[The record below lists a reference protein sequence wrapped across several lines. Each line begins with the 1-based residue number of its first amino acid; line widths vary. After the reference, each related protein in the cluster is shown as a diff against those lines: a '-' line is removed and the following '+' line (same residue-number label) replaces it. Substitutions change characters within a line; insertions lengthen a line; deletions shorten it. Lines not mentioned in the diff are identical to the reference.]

1 MKKEVRAVFEHKVG
15 EYLIP
20 NGMSEHLTNVMI
32 EYIKKHDIDETVSA
46 FEEFRGVHPNI
57 FLPYDSSCDNEIR
70 LQEDILSELNVDDKY
85 ITTDAVIYL
94 YFIGTAGA
102 IGYGLEP
109 DSSSEPLIT
118 TSYFGNLSDIVIH
131 YLQTKDN
138 FFIYFRNQQEGI
150 DVDILNSI
158 YHESKKHNIPLEKI
172 VLQADSC
179 DYDLMKKNIENKY
192 QINYNIK
199 YFMYPWALTLGA
211 EYIEELTDR
220 NNIVKDFETNRT
232 HKVICLNRRLK
243 KYRIGI
249 ISFLLGMK
257 YENMYLSY
265 DLAWGNDYDLIESNP
280 YKKEVKDILNDGFS
294 KLHETKKRKADNIDD
309 DFDKVYFDD
318 YKMYKNSYF
327 SIVTESHFFG
337 SLRIT
342 EKITKPILNY
352 HPFVIVGNYQTLK
365 LLKYFGFK
373 TFSDF
378 WDESYD
384 EIENAEDRFLAITEV
399 VNYLMNLSTKEWD
412 ELTKKLIPILIYNKE
427 NLKKFSIVNI
437 KEEYED
443 NLINLLENQ
452 YSNKYNSIICSE

>member
-1 MKKEVRAVFEHKVG
+1 LKKTIRAVFENKVG
-15 EYLIP
+15 SYLIP
-20 NGMSEHLTNVMI
+20 NGMSEHLTNEMI
-32 EYIKKHDIDETVSA
+32 EYIRKHDTNESP
-46 FEEFRGVHPNI
+46 FQKFRDVHPNSY
-57 FLPYDSSCDNEIR
+57 LPYDSHCDNEVR
-70 LQEDILSELNVDDKY
+70 LESDILSELEIDDNY

-102 IGYGLEP
+102 IESGLNPTQNNPPVE
-109 DSSSEPLIT
+109 
-118 TSYFGNLSDIVIH
+118 TSYFENLSDIVIH

-138 FFIYFRNQQEGI
+138 FFLYFRNQQEGI
-150 DVDILNSI
+150 DEDIIDLI
-158 YHESKKHNIPLEKI
+158 YHQSNKHNIPLEKI

-179 DYDLMKKNIENKY
+179 DYELMKKNIENKY
-192 QINYNIK
+192 KINYNIK

-211 EYIEELTDR
+211 EYIKELTDL
-220 NNIVKDFETNRT
+220 NNIVKDFKTNRT

-265 DLAWGNDYDLIESNP
+265 DTDWGNEKELIYDNP
-280 YKKEVKDILNDGFS
+280 YKKEVKDILNEGYS
-294 KLHETKKRKADNIDD
+294 KLLETKKRKADNIDD

-318 YKMYKNSYF
+318 CKMYENSYF
-327 SIVTESHFFG
+327 SIVTESHFFN

-342 EKITKPILNY
+342 EKVTKPILNY
-352 HPFVIVGNYQTLK
+352 HPFVILGNQHTLK
-365 LLKYFGFK
+365 VLKFYGFK

-384 EIENAEDRFLAITEV
+384 EIEDSEERFLATTEV

-412 ELTKKLIPILIYNKE
+412 DLTKKLKPILIYNKE
-427 NLKKFSIVNI
+427 NLKKFSITNI